1 MTQNED
7 SETESQGQQAD
18 FNSTSPPQMQFQGA
32 ANNTE
37 SINSRPKRERKP
49 KKQFA
54 GVVTIPFETPQPS
67 TPSGHPIDQSP
78 STSTAEPNETPKKRA
93 KSMKA
98 AHNELEEVVQSD
110 SSASSVDSA
119 VEFYKAHATTAI
131 EPPRKVTFAD
141 HPISMPSKKAKA
153 LPFENYVLQE
163 IAVEVAVA
171 PPSTEPSAPSQ
182 STERK
187 IASSNAVEASSVVE
201 STSAVEASS
210 VVESSSAVEAST
222 IVESPSAAKASSVVE
237 SSCAIEASSAV
248 EASSIVDS
256 TSDVEASS
264 VVESSS
270 VVEPIN
276 TKASAMELCE
286 DILMS
291 LVRDNEGFFPGD
303 KSVWI
308 AFVNVWFRTRKPQ
321 TPSML
326 PMSTLCFEGV
336 QLLVEKKKLR
346 SEHFTWMD
354 SRKREV
360 TRTIL
365 TSPSYDVSSE
375 QIDALKILFQ
385 QFHPKFYVPAR
396 FAPPEPILTRLNEL
410 ATRKVPVADRE
421 RFRLLKSAAV
431 ESDSESEVQSPIQLE
446 VESSGDEFVVGGIDE
461 EEVEELD
468 RWQDDMVEL
477 ETSKEKRSRKPTRT
491 GSKDGGKVSRPRD
504 QRHNKAISEGVRRN
518 WALRKAAQTKDF
530 FPNRKM
536 ARARKPI
543 SQEEKDRRAE
553 IAYYNRCA
561 WDFQTP
567 AFMPNPETGAW
578 DVDAKPLKS
587 RRGGTRH
594 MKPKIP
600 HPITYMQAPD
610 GAWSF
615 QPPGH
620 GAKPVFARPLR
631 RADEEG
637 SYLKRTNRTHR
648 PVIFPTKNRKFLP
661 ANPSKKLLG
670 QPLASKRQVFTDP
683 SKLTRKPKGKS
694 ARKNPG
700 ASRRKSSARSR
711 VPKNA
716 ETKKVRL
723 NNHIFP
729 VFVPPPAAE
738 TKRKKKDKF
747 VVNEADILNFFEP
760 KKLLADAPRNV
771 GLASIPQH
779 FGLLAFLYQGPD
791 VAVHQY
797 QPDYH
802 NLVFVAPKLI
812 TGGERPSSGSWTVG
826 IWRPIQSGS
835 VSLRWDEATAVDME
849 TIPYSKLDFGRD
861 DEIHNKR
868 PGPKRGSQRYKLV
881 PIKNITMEQRFKYT
895 RVHTALPNDL
905 KGLIKDPQDAIKKL
919 GVELAKPNR
928 ATESN
933 RRIKGSNAIL
943 SKKAEFR
950 LIITVVIVRA
960 LTGGLDCRIDW
971 VIVSQLFQ
979 DYTCNFLM
987 KFWKTL
993 QIPKREL
1000 IDGVHEDFRKVF
1012 VQAYKNNEVPSIN
1025 YDRLSDYQWATLVN
1039 WVMTHKDINTALVK
1053 QRKPLP
1059 STRIRVRKHFGV
1071 KPVPKDPRL
1080 KPWRELYHKEGTA
1093 NYLRVQMATSE
1104 PRVVRSLHRKKNIED
1119 LTSDEFRLLR
1129 SWIRATALTPAEDYD
1144 SKVAQKKL
1152 LSIATQEVIKETLA
1166 TLQEQKVLLKSSRV
1180 RRFFGCVFEVS
1191 SAFLN
1196 PLTKIDLTVEQFID
1210 TAAAKS
1216 HLDDKFRASGKSVK
1230 HEYLATV
1237 GNLVAVT
1244 SMQAHERIR
1253 LGASRWPSEGKKFG
1267 MNEDGGYETRKI
1279 DPVKYIFDITI
1290 EPIPNK
1296 YVYDSDNAEIQR
1308 FLMAEPPL
1316 SPSTGELPIWRGITG
1331 KLNRDI
1337 WKRVLAAVGSL
1348 VGNRA
1353 GLNIRTLM
1361 EHFSPTFEAWELRT
1375 LMDWGVQNGLFK
1387 VVQPGTEGWS
1397 VTEWWWLAIGKK
1409 CDDGIPLGRGK

>member
-18 FNSTSPPQMQFQGA
+18 LKSTSRPQMQFQGA
-32 ANNTE
+32 ADNID
-37 SINSRPKRERKP
+37 SMISRPKRERKP

-54 GVVTIPFETPQPS
+54 GVVTIPSETFQLS
-67 TPSGHPIDQSP
+67 APSGHQIDQSP
-78 STSTAEPNETPKKRA
+78 STPTAEPNETPKKRA
-93 KSMKA
+93 TSKKA
-98 AHNELEEVVQSD
+98 AHTELEEAEQSD
-110 SSASSVDSA
+110 SSAGSVDSA
-119 VEFYKAHATTAI
+119 VEFYQAHATTGV
-131 EPPRKVTFAD
+131 ERPRKVTFAD
-141 HPISMPSKKAKA
+141 HPTTTPSKKAKA

-163 IAVEVAVA
+163 IAAQMAVA
-171 PPSTEPSAPSQ
+171 PPSAEPSAPSQ
-182 STERK
+182 SAETTV
-187 IASSNAVEASSVVE
+187 SSS
-201 STSAVEASS
+201 SAVEASS
-210 VVESSSAVEAST
+210 VESSS
-222 IVESPSAAKASSVVE
+222 VVQP
-237 SSCAIEASSAV
+237 SSAV
-248 EASSIVDS
+248 EASSTEPS
-256 TSDVEASS
+256 SAVELSSAVEPSS
-264 VVESSS
+264 VVES
-270 VVEPIN
+270 IN
-276 TKASAMELCE
+276 TKASAMMLCE
-286 DILMS
+286 DILIS
-291 LVRDNEGFFPGD
+291 LVQDNEGFFPGD
-303 KSVWI
+303 KSIWI

-321 TPSML
+321 TTSML
-326 PMSTLCFEGV
+326 PMSTLCIEGV

-346 SEHFTWMD
+346 SEHFTWID
-354 SRKREV
+354 SKKREV

-365 TSPSYDVSSE
+365 TSPNYNVSSE
-375 QIDALKILFQ
+375 HIDALKMLFQ
-385 QFHPKFYVPAR
+385 QFHPNLYVPVR

-410 ATRKVPVADRE
+410 ATRKVPMADRE

-446 VESSGDEFVVGGIDE
+446 DESSEDEFVAGGIDE

-468 RWQDDMVEL
+468 QLQDDMVEL
-477 ETSKEKRSRKPTRT
+477 DGSKKRTRKPTRKRT
-491 GSKDGGKVSRPRD
+491 KDGEKLSRPRD

-518 WALRKAAQTKDF
+518 WALRKATQTKDF

-553 IAYYNRCA
+553 TAYYNRRA

-567 AFMPNPETGAW
+567 AFLPNPETGAW
-578 DVDAKPLKS
+578 DVDAKPIKS
-587 RRGGTRH
+587 KRGGTRH

-615 QPPGH
+615 QPAGH

-670 QPLASKRQVFTDP
+670 QPLASKRRVSTDA
-683 SKLTRKPKGKS
+683 SKITRKPKRKS
-694 ARKNPG
+694 TRKNPV
-700 ASRRKSSARSR
+700 ASRRTNSARSR
-711 VPKNA
+711 VSKNA
-716 ETKKVRL
+716 KKKKVRP
-723 NNHIFP
+723 NNDIFP
-729 VFVPPPAAE
+729 VFVPTPAVE
-738 TKRKKKDKF
+738 TKRKKKDKI

-760 KKLLADAPRNV
+760 KKLLPDAPRNV
-771 GLASIPQH
+771 GLASIPQA
-779 FGLLAFLYQGPD
+779 FGLLASLYEGPD

-797 QPDYH
+797 RPDYH
-802 NLVFVAPKLI
+802 NLVFVEPKFI
-812 TGGERPSSGSWTVG
+812 TGGERPSLGSWTVG

-849 TIPYSKLDFGRD
+849 TVPYSKLDFGRD
-861 DEIHNKR
+861 DEIHDKR

-881 PIKNITMEQRFKYT
+881 PIENITMEQRFKYT
-895 RVHTALPNDL
+895 RVLTALPNDL

-943 SKKAEFR
+943 SKKAEFK

-1000 IDGVHEDFRKVF
+1000 IECIHEDFRKVF

-1025 YDRLSDYQWATLVN
+1025 YDYLSDYQWATLVN
-1039 WVMTHKDINTALVK
+1039 WVMTHKDINTSLVK

-1059 STRIRVRKHFGV
+1059 SSRVRVEKQFDV
-1071 KPVPKDPRL
+1071 KPVPKDLKL

-1104 PRVVRSLHRKKNIED
+1104 PRVVRSIAIHRKKTFEA
-1119 LTSDEFRLLR
+1119 LFRDEFRLLR

-1152 LSIATQEVIKETLA
+1152 LSIATKEVIKETLA
-1166 TLQEQKVLLKSSRV
+1166 TLQERKVLLKSSRV
-1180 RRFFGCVFEVS
+1180 RRFFGCIFEVG
-1191 SAFLN
+1191 SAFLT
-1196 PLTKIDLTVEQFID
+1196 PLTKMDLNVEQFID
-1210 TAAAKS
+1210 AATAKS
-1216 HLDDKFRASGKSVK
+1216 HLDDSFRASGKSVK

-1244 SMQAHERIR
+1244 SMQAHQRIR
-1253 LGASRWPSEGKKFG
+1253 LDASRWPSEGKKFG

-1290 EPIPNK
+1290 EPVPDK
-1296 YVYDSDNAEIQR
+1296 YVYDSDNAEIDR

-1316 SPSTGELPIWRGITG
+1316 GPATGELPIWRGITG

-1353 GLNIRTLM
+1353 GINIRTLM
-1361 EHFSPTFEAWELRT
+1361 EHFSPAFEAWELCT
-1375 LMDWGVQNGLFK
+1375 LMDWGVENGLFK
-1387 VVQPGTEGWS
+1387 VVQPGIEGWT